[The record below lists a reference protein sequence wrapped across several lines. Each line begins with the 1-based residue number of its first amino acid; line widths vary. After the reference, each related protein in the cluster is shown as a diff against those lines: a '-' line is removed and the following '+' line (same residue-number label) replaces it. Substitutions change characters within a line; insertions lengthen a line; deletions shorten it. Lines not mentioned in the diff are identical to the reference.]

1 MLHEVYGTITKKSL
15 LDKANMVKE
24 RFNNA
29 NFKTKST
36 NLIQHI
42 NKVEVIEHGMAVYFW
57 CSHMNNMDICKLN
70 SKSVIA
76 TYSFRYSTMTLFKR
90 KVLQG
95 AVSLEDMIKEN
106 ERRGYN
112 YD

>member
-1 MLHEVYGTITKKSL
+1 MLYEVYGNITKKSL

-36 NLIQHI
+36 NSIQHI

-57 CSHMNNMDICKLN
+57 CSHMNNFVVCAGTKNQTYKRLSDLLTHICFEENNDHIDI
-70 SKSVIA
+70 SDFIV
-76 TYSFRYSTMTLFKR
+76 KR
-90 KVLQG
+90 
-95 AVSLEDMIKEN
+95 
-106 ERRGYN
+106 
-112 YD
+112 